1 MRGASTRHHRS
12 QRAKVA
18 VAVRAFRGGPCAA
31 PVLCRVRRGGRS
43 SAGWPA
49 CRRLVAAGQPLP
61 EASCRKAG
69 GAAAFNQDR
78 LQPDTRQPGCLQ
90 SEGDACA
97 EACHPPRFPVGTG
110 SRSGVSGQRLRPR
123 CQAPSASALPLSV
136 AGPAAEE
143 ASVAGSGPGESAL
156 PPAQGRI
163 LPLRQG
169 RGRLK
174 PAGGAWRGPKGGLP
188 DSAKMSSETGRGS
201 PPPREKSDKSLE
213 YKAYS
218 ASFPLLARFVEKR

>member
-43 SAGWPA
+43 SAGRPA

-136 AGPAAEE
+136 AGPVAEE
-143 ASVAGSGPGESAL
+143 AWRVCPVACAGSAPVASAE
-156 PPAQGRI
+156 PRPSEAR
-163 LPLRQG
+163 R
-169 RGRLK
+169 RGVAW
-174 PAGGAWRGPKGGLP
+174 PAGWVA
-188 DSAKMSSETGRGS
+188 
-201 PPPREKSDKSLE
+201 
-213 YKAYS
+213 
-218 ASFPLLARFVEKR
+218 